1 MKVAITGGTGFIG
14 AHLIRALLDAGH
26 EVRAVVRNPAK
37 AGRLQAWGVELVTA
51 ALLDQAGLERAFA
64 R

>member
-26 EVRAVVRNPAK
+26 DVRAVVRNPDRA
-37 AGRLQAWGVELVTA
+37 RQLEAWGVELAVA
-51 ALLDQAGLERAFA
+51 ELSDR
-64 R
+64 